1 LASKA
6 LSNQRH
12 RSQNRAVKNGKFPS
26 NSILNLYFGADRSM
40 ALEGEKPLSFYEG
53 KDFKDI
59 WLVLNTADAD
69 DDEFNDDNEPL
80 VYQPPGPVKK
90 KSPSNSSSKSPCK
103 RAPKGNKSSTAT
115 PAADPSLKR
124 AYDIMEGN
132 AEPTITERMQHVG
145 QTGSRLTKATEAGG
159 GRELLQ
165 PHLKG
170 RKSTSAVEMLDN
182 LEDLEDER
190 EEKNE
195 ALRQAIAGAKGG
207 NGNETNE
214 TNDDDD
220 DIPHGSESSFMADTF
235 RSAKPD
241 CF

>member
-1 LASKA
+1 L
-6 LSNQRH
+6 L
-12 RSQNRAVKNGKFPS
+12 KNGEFPS
-26 NSILNLYFGADRSM
+26 NGILNLYFGADRSM
-40 ALEGEKPLSFYEG
+40 PLEDEKPLSFYEG

-59 WLVLNTADAD
+59 WLVLSTADAD
-69 DDEFNDDNEPL
+69 DDEFDDDDQPL
-80 VYQPPGPVKK
+80 VYQPPRPGKK
-90 KSPSNSSSKSPCK
+90 KSPSNSSSKSP
-103 RAPKGNKSSTAT
+103 PKGKKSSTGP
-115 PAADPSLKR
+115 PAVDPSLKR

-132 AEPTITERMQHVG
+132 AEPTITERMQLVG
-145 QTGSRLTKATEAGG
+145 QTGSRLTKVTEASG
-159 GRELLQ
+159 GRELLR

-195 ALRQAIAGAKGG
+195 ALRQAMAGAKGG
-207 NGNETNE
+207 NGNEI
-214 TNDDDD
+214 NDDDD